1 MAVSLPV
8 IPSADATRRISVG
21 GLLPLPLRAEGQNL
35 PLTINGLCPKFL
47 EEALRPSNSALETGP
62 ILAATLCTR

>member
-8 IPSADATRRISVG
+8 IPSADATRRMSVG

-47 EEALRPSNSALETGP
+47 EEALPQ
-62 ILAATLCTR
+62 